1 MARRERWRQWLVV
14 EKVLVIVVAVSTT
27 GRDDGKVKKDQWRI
41 RGNEWTVVGLPEEKE
56 KEEEEEN

>member
-1 MARRERWRQWLVV
+1 ME
-14 EKVLVIVVAVSTT
+14 
-27 GRDDGKVKKDQWRI
+27 KVKKDQWRI